1 MTGLQAQR
9 DFAARIR
16 QPDVHPLPDGVPAG
30 RMAIYEQLFF
40 NTIEGFLSSGFPVS
54 RRLFDEAGW
63 HRLVRDFLAGHR
75 CTTPYFPTIG
85 EEFVG
90 WLADGHRTHADAPP
104 FLLEL
109 AHYEWVELA
118 LELSPV
124 ELPSVGWSPLAWPLA
139 YVWPVQRIGLDYR
152 PEAPPEQP
160 TCLLAWRDGQDCVR
174 FMQLSPF
181 AYRLAL
187 RLRAGEAPA
196 AALKHLAEESGI
208 APAAAFYQHA
218 DELLEAW
225 RRQDIFF
232 IGSGSLPC

>member
-1 MTGLQAQR
+1 MTGIQAQR
-9 DFAARIR
+9 NFAARIR
-16 QPDVHPLPDGVPAG
+16 QPGVNPLPEGVPAE

-54 RRLFDEAGW
+54 RRLFEEARW
-63 HRLVRDFLAGHR
+63 RRLVGDFLAGYR
-75 CTTPYFPTIG
+75 CTTPYFPAVG
-85 EEFVG
+85 EEFLG
-90 WLADGHRTHADAPP
+90 WLSDGYCPHANDPP

-118 LELSPV
+118 LELSPA

-139 YVWPVQRIGLDYR
+139 YVWPVQRIGPDCR
-152 PEAPPEQP
+152 PELPPEQP
-160 TCLLAWRDGQDCVR
+160 TCLLAWRDGQDRVR
-174 FMQLSPF
+174 FMQLGPF

-187 RLRAGEAPA
+187 RLRGGETPE

-208 APAAAFYQHA
+208 APDAAFYQHA

-225 RRQDIFF
+225 RRQDIF